1 MQIAFLRSGMN
12 ILPHSTWNQFFFLK
26 THNKKTIATTSPSPA
41 YYFSTKMRN
50 DPNQN
55 TGVLSLMHTC
65 IQYNKRKLFTP
76 ISQLKNIRT
85 VVVLLPNLLYF
96 VTNIKTSHQFCNLL
110 PSSTPLL
117 PTWPPSYTKYALFT
131 FYFPSAYWNPHLL
144 TFSHF
149 FNPLL
154 ISIPSYAGIYCK
166 YDKWYKD
173 HKDP

>member
-1 MQIAFLRSGMN
+1 MFTDHFRSEDINKMQIAFLRSGMN
-12 ILPHSTWNQFFFLK
+12 ILPHSTRNQFFFLK
-26 THNKKTIATTSPSPA
+26 THNKKTIAITSPSPA

-117 PTWPPSYTKYALFT
+117 PT
-131 FYFPSAYWNPHLL
+131 
-144 TFSHF
+144 
-149 FNPLL
+149 
-154 ISIPSYAGIYCK
+154 
-166 YDKWYKD
+166 
-173 HKDP
+173 